1 MFIGHFA
8 LGFAAKKA
16 DPKVS
21 LGTYFLAVQWAD
33 LLWPTLLLLNIETV
47 EISPGI
53 TKMTPLDF
61 TSYPISHSLLMMA
74 VWGAVLGGIYFLF
87 RKNTKGALIIALA
100 VVSHWIL
107 DFITH
112 RPDLPLYPG
121 GTVRVGLGLWNSLWG
136 TIIIEFA
143 LYAFC
148 VWLYL
153 RQTKANNKQG
163 TWAFWSLVIFLLLIH
178 VMNITGPPPPNVTA
192 IAWAGHLQWL
202 FVAWGYWIDHNRTT
216 DLGSNT

>member
-16 DPKVS
+16 EPKVS

-33 LLWPTLLLLNIETV
+33 LLWPTLLLLNVETV

-53 TKMTPLDF
+53 TRMAPLDF
-61 TSYPISHSLLMMA
+61 TSYPISHSLLMMG

-87 RKNTKGALIIALA
+87 KKYTRGAVVIAIA

-121 GTVRVGLGLWNSLWG
+121 GTARVGLGLWNSFWG
-136 TIIIEFA
+136 TIIVEFA
-143 LYAFC
+143 LYALC
-148 VWLYL
+148 VWIYL
-153 RQTKANNKQG
+153 RQTKAINKQG
-163 TWAFWSLVIFLLLIH
+163 VWAFWSLVIFLLLIH

-192 IAWAGHLQWL
+192 IAWAGQLQWL
-202 FVAWGYWIDHNRTT
+202 FVAWGYWIDYNRSETT
-216 DLGSNT
+216 LK